1 MNFLKLLKAKS
12 HQPCNLVTVSGDVAD
27 IYIYDV
33 ISADW
38 GVSAMSVIGALA
50 EAKDAKEIKVHI
62 NSGGGD
68 VFEANAIIAAIQ
80 AIQASKAKVTA
91 EIEGLCAS
99 AATSIALAC
108 DTVRM
113 AQGSLFMIH
122 NSSTF
127 GYGDY
132 RDFEK
137 TAQLLQKVDA
147 SIVARYVEKTGK
159 SAEEIQQM
167 MDAETWFTTAE
178 AIENGFVDSA
188 IEKEVK
194 NSWDLSAYA
203 NAPKSH
209 QPQPAPTNTAAQRMQ
224 QNANRLRLIRNL

>member
-12 HQPCNLVTVSGDVAD
+12 HQPCNLVTLSGDVAD

-50 EAKDAKEIKVHI
+50 EVKDAKEIKVHI

-68 VFEANAIIAAIQ
+68 VFEANAIIA

-122 NSSTF
+122 NASTF
-127 GYGDY
+127 GWGDY
-132 RDFEK
+132 REFEK

-159 SAEEIQQM
+159 SADEIRQM
-167 MDAETWFTTAE
+167 MDAETWFSTAE

-188 IEKEVK
+188 IEKEAK

-203 NAPKSH
+203 NAPKGH
-209 QPQPAPTNTAAQRMQ
+209 QPQQPEPNTTNTTAQRMQ
-224 QNANRLRLIRNL
+224 QNANRLRLVRNL